1 MNRSLSLVLAVA
13 FPVLAC
19 VPRANVPAGS
29 VAAGTRMSVVL
40 DRNIPAQLPED
51 KKRAQAQIGDWM
63 EGDLVNVLRD
73 AGYQSGAVRDPRAAP
88 AGARSYVLA
97 VRLIRYNPGS
107 TAARMFVGFGAGA
120 ASLDVHYELRTRDG
134 RVLLSHD
141 DGVGSGADWRKVARV
156 LNVRM
161 TEAVAATLSR

>member
-19 VPRANVPAGS
+19 VPRANVPAGA
-29 VAAGTRMSVVL
+29 VAPGTRISVVL
-40 DRNIPAQLPED
+40 DRNIPASLPDD
-51 KKRAQAQIGDWM
+51 KKKAQAQIGDWM

-73 AGYQSGAVRDPRAAP
+73 AGYE
-88 AGARSYVLA
+88 AGAGRGAGGGYVLA

-120 ASLDVHYELRTRDG
+120 ASLDVHYELRAG
-134 RVLLSHD
+134 GKVLLSHD